1 MELPF
6 FQQLFIV
13 YSELSDYRNAL
24 LCACADC
31 SWLRRNSNTMNVLIG
46 VKVAIIEFERK
57 SELFFVSEKS
67 KLSRLVQAAVEA
79 VDKKVL

>member
-1 MELPF
+1 
-6 FQQLFIV
+6 
-13 YSELSDYRNAL
+13 
-24 LCACADC
+24 
-31 SWLRRNSNTMNVLIG
+31 MNVLIG
-46 VKVAIIEFERK
+46 VKVAIIELERK